1 MSAAS
6 FDRLL
11 SNTSLAQRE
20 SAGHSLSADRSIRLV
35 RSLEDKIEGKFS
47 PRGRKAIAG
56 QGPATLSS
64 LAARRGAMLRHAASA
79 PKRESYGDAGAGQRA
94 VVKIHYFDHAGGG
107 GGALRAH
114 ARYLAREAPARGGD
128 EEPGP
133 SARAPGEDS
142 EQPDRDAEL
151 LAAPAAPFYDRD
163 AEGVDGHARAADW
176 ARADRRHF
184 RIILAPE
191 NADTLADLPAYVREV
206 MARAEASLGTR
217 LQWVAVDHHDTGHA
231 HSHLILRGR
240 RANGQDLF
248 LPKDFIRHG
257 MRAIA
262 REVATEWLG
271 PRTPQQAR
279 EALENDITRHAPTSL
294 DRMIARQ
301 LDEENRVRINKLE
314 APDGD
319 PALRKALR
327 ARAVELQRLGLAS
340 GERGGVLAFVGD
352 WQARLAAMER
362 HLDIRKS
369 LMQARS
375 AERDRLMKRAVSRS
389 LSDWF
394 GR

>member
-1 MSAAS
+1 
-6 FDRLL
+6 
-11 SNTSLAQRE
+11 
-20 SAGHSLSADRSIRLV
+20 
-35 RSLEDKIEGKFS
+35 
-47 PRGRKAIAG
+47 
-56 QGPATLSS
+56 
-64 LAARRGAMLRHAASA
+64 MLRHAASA

-114 ARYLAREAPARGGD
+114 ARYLAREAPERGGV
-128 EEPGP
+128 EEPAP
-133 SARAPGEDS
+133 SATTPGEAS
-142 EQPDRDAEL
+142 EQPERDAEL
-151 LAAPAAPFYDRD
+151 SAAPAAPFYDRD

-191 NADTLADLPAYVREV
+191 NADALADLPAYVREV

-257 MRAIA
+257 MRSTA

-279 EALENDITRHAPTSL
+279 EALETDITRHAPTGL
-294 DRMIARQ
+294 DRIIARQ
-301 LDEENRVRINKLE
+301 LDDENRVRINRLE
-314 APDGD
+314 APDRD
-319 PALRKALR
+319 PAVRKALR
-327 ARAVELQRLGLAS
+327 ARANELQRLGLAA
-340 GERGGVLAFVGD
+340 GERGGVLAFTSD

-369 LMQARS
+369 LMQARQVQ
-375 AERDRLMKRAVSRS
+375 RDLV
-389 LSDWF
+389 LGQTLT
-394 GR
+394 GRVRDLLGR